1 MREPVPPTP
10 SSDGFRPICVAT
22 SASPTPA
29 ARAWRGAVA
38 GATPTIRFDAERSI
52 VMDLIATIG
61 RLVDGYRRRRA
72 RRRTRML
79 ADGLPETI
87 QKDIGWRGF
96 PPDEPSG
103 RYDA

>member
-1 MREPVPPTP
+1 
-10 SSDGFRPICVAT
+10 
-22 SASPTPA
+22 
-29 ARAWRGAVA
+29 
-38 GATPTIRFDAERSI
+38 
-52 VMDLIATIG
+52 MDLIATIG

-87 QKDIGWRGF
+87 QRDIGWRGF